1 MTTATLVFTLM
12 LACIA
17 LAALIAAVLTS
28 GDGDDPR
35 HDDEQGGGGGSDRLP
50 CRPLNPPGAGE
61 PAWWPQFERELAD
74 YVARSRRE
82 DAPLPS

>member
-1 MTTATLVFTLM
+1 MTTAALVFTLM
-12 LACIA
+12 LTCIG

-28 GDGDDPR
+28 GGGDDLP
-35 HDDEQGGGGGSDRLP
+35 HDDEQGGDGGSDRLP

-74 YVARSRRE
+74 YLAGSPCGPAR
-82 DAPLPS
+82 